1 VKPHDRDDGV
11 LALASDFP
19 PSNDLLSDILRFVQL
34 TGERVF
40 TTEFGAGFSVLFQP
54 GAACIHVVQE
64 GSIDVAVEGQSKL
77 RLSPGDIAV
86 LPHPAKYTLTDGA
99 DRGAETAMQ
108 LEIDAAGVQSTV
120 LRHGSGAIAARTIS
134 ATFRFDNKGG
144 VSPLLRLLPNIIHI
158 ARDAD
163 QSAHLIGDIAQ
174 FLVVEIT
181 QQEPGAALMIS
192 RVIDILIIRCIRTW
206 AKSLGPRQGWIGALA
221 DARVSR
227 AVAALHHDLARNWSV
242 EALASVAGMSRSR
255 FAERFVA
262 TVGEPPLR
270 YLHRWRLATASDLL
284 RRSNLAVAEIAR
296 SVGYESEAAF
306 SRAFKT
312 MFGTTPRET
321 RSRRGHVGPGEPVS
335 AR

>member
-1 VKPHDRDDGV
+1 VKPHDHDDGL
-11 LALASDFP
+11 LAPASDFLP
-19 PSNDLLSDILRFVQL
+19 PNDLLSDILRFVQL

-40 TTEFGAGFSVLFQP
+40 TAEFGAGFSVLFQP
-54 GAACIHVVQE
+54 GIPCIHVVQE
-64 GSIDVAVEGQSKL
+64 GSIDIAVEGQPKL

-86 LPHPAKYTLTDGA
+86 LPHPAKYTLTDAVDAGS
-99 DRGAETAMQ
+99 ETATQ
-108 LEIDAAGVQSTV
+108 LEIDAAGVPSSV
-120 LRHGSGAIAARTIS
+120 LRHGSGTVTARTIS

-144 VSPLLRLLPNIIHI
+144 VSPLLRLLPNMIHI

-163 QSAHLIGDIAQ
+163 QSAVLISDIAR

-221 DARVSR
+221 DARISR
-227 AVAALHHDLARNWSV
+227 AVAALHHDPARNWSV
-242 EALASVAGMSRSR
+242 EALASIAGMSRSR
-255 FAERFVA
+255 FAERFMA

-270 YLHRWRLATASDLL
+270 YLHRWRLAMAADLL
-284 RRSNLAVAEIAR
+284 RRSSLAVAEIAR

-321 RSRRGHVGPGEPVS
+321 RSRRDHAGPGPS
-335 AR
+335 DT